1 MAASEAGMRFIERLR
16 VPVIPVIVL
25 EDAAD
30 AVPLARVLADAGLT
44 TLEITLR
51 TPAALECIRRIAA
64 EVPQVQV
71 GAGTVTRVDEIERV
85 LAAGARFALAP
96 GLSETVLAE
105 ARACG
110 LEYVP
115 GVMTPSEVMRAVDAG
130 CRWLKL
136 FPAEQAGGVGML
148 RALASPFQGVRFCS
162 TGGID
167 AARAPAYLAQP
178 NVFAIGGSWMVPAA
192 ALRERQWS
200 AVRELAQ
207 AAVATAAAARPP
219 IG

>member
-1 MAASEAGMRFIERLR
+1 MRFVERLR
-16 VPVIPVIVL
+16 APVIPVIVL

-30 AVPLARVLADAGLT
+30 AVPLARVLSDAGLT

-96 GLSETVLAE
+96 GLSEAVLAE

-148 RALASPFQGVRFCS
+148 RALASPFQGVRFCP

-178 NVFAIGGSWMVPAA
+178 NVFAVGGSWMVPAA

-207 AAVATAAAARPP
+207 AAVATAAAGRPP

>member
-1 MAASEAGMRFIERLR
+1 MRFVEHLR

-25 EDAAD
+25 EDADD
-30 AVPLARVLADAGLT
+30 AVPLARVLADAGLN

-51 TPAALECIRRIAA
+51 TPAALECIRRIA
-64 EVPQVQV
+64 EELPQVQV

-85 LAAGARFALAP
+85 LAAGARVALAP
-96 GLSETVLAE
+96 GLSEAVLAE

-115 GVMTPSEVMRAVDAG
+115 GVMTPSEVMRAVHAG

-148 RALASPFQGVRFCS
+148 RALASPFQGVHFCP

-167 AARAPAYLAQP
+167 SARAPAYLAQP
-178 NVFAIGGSWMVPAA
+178 NVFAVGGSWMVPAA

-207 AAVATAAAARPP
+207 AAAATAAAGRPP